1 MRICRVMRTYPRRG
15 RPGAGLP
22 GWELTRRI
30 AEPTL
35 YVTRAEPGTPLPVPA
50 HAALH
55 EVHAWDPVVLSSSAS
70 LVGPAAGLK
79 VASYATFFAG
89 GVRRMLRWRPEIV
102 HAHSLPGL
110 LYGAIGARLLRVP
123 WAFTFHGTELRRAV
137 RGPMRRLIARADV
150 IFYVSEHM
158 RPLLEASFPG
168 QRLVY
173 TPSGVDMETFRPG
186 EAVRDEVVVC
196 VARFNWQK
204 GHECLAAALPSVLRA
219 HPRHRLV
226 AVGSG
231 PGEAE
236 FRRSVEEA
244 GLRDRVAI
252 VPVLEREA
260 LAALVRRAAVLVIP
274 SVTEGFPK
282 VLVEAMASG
291 TPIVTTDVGS
301 CAEVAGEAAV
311 VVPPRDASALA
322 KALIAVLGDPNRQ
335 ASMSAV
341 GTERVADYGWDTT
354 AQRVAEVFRALVEQR
369 AAA

>member
-30 AEPTL
+30 TEPTL
-35 YVTRAEPGTPLPVPA
+35 YITRAEPGIPLPVPR
-50 HAALH
+50 HAVLH

-89 GVRRMLRWRPEIV
+89 GVRRMLRWRPDVV

-137 RGPMRRLIARADV
+137 RGPMRRLISRADV

-158 RPLLEASFPG
+158 RPLLEESFPG
-168 QRLVY
+168 QQLVY
-173 TPSGVDMETFRPG
+173 TPSGVDMETFQPG
-186 EAVRDEVVVC
+186 EAVRDKLIVC

-204 GHECLAAALPSVLRA
+204 GHEYLAAALPAVLGA
-219 HPRHRLV
+219 HAEHRLV

-236 FRRSVEEA
+236 FRRSVERA
-244 GLRDRVAI
+244 GLGDRVEI
-252 VPVLEREA
+252 LPVLEREQ
-260 LAALVRRAAVLVIP
+260 LAAFVRRAAALVIP

-291 TPIVTTDVGS
+291 TPIVTTDVGC
-301 CAEVAGEAAV
+301 CAEVAGDAAV
-311 VVPPRDASALA
+311 VVPPRDSAALA
-322 KALIAVLGDPNRQ
+322 KALIDVLSDHDRRTR
-335 ASMSAV
+335 MSAV
-341 GTERVADYGWDTT
+341 GVRRAAEYGWDTT
-354 AQRVAEVFRALVEQR
+354 AARVADVFRALLGQR